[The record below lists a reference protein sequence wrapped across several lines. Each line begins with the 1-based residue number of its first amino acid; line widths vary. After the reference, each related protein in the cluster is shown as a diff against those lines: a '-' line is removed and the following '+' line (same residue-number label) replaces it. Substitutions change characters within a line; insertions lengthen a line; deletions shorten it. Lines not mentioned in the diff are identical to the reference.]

1 MRNSALPRATAQA
14 APPPALDDAA
24 SFGLAIPRSLR
35 ACRLWPFEAS
45 DRGRQ
50 GAMVF
55 EHAATVGGFAMAA
68 LSASGRSACS

>member
-14 APPPALDDAA
+14 PPPPALDDAA
-24 SFGLAIPRSLR
+24 SFGLAVPRPLLAR
-35 ACRLWPFEAS
+35 RLWPFEAPN
-45 DRGRQ
+45 RGRQ

-68 LSASGRSACS
+68 LLASERSPR